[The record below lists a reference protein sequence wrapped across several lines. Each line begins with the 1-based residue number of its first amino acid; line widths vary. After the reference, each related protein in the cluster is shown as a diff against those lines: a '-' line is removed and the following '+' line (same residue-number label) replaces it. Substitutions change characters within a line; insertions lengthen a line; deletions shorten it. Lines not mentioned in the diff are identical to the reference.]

1 MLILMNVN
9 ARPDQ
14 VASVLAHV
22 RDRGF
27 KPIELPGTD
36 RLAIGVLGTN
46 PASIR
51 DAIIDLP
58 GVADAI
64 PVSKPYKQVTREWQ
78 PRSTVVN
85 ASGVLIGDGS
95 FTVIAGPCAVE
106 SREQMISTAIAVR
119 DAGAAM
125 IRGGAFKPRSSPY
138 SFRGLGADGLEHLAA
153 ARAATGLPVVTE
165 VLTPSDVDVVAAQ
178 ADVLQVGTRNAQNFA
193 LLEAVG
199 AARRPVLL
207 KRGLSNTIEEWLLSA
222 EYVVSH
228 GNPNVVLCERGIR
241 TFETAT
247 RNTLDLAA
255 VPLVK
260 SLSHLPVMVDPSH
273 ATGHR
278 NLVPAMALA
287 ALAAGADGLLIEVH
301 PDPESALSDGPQS
314 LTFEMFSELMARL
327 RRLAESLDR
336 SLATAPSQETAASPG

>member
-9 ARPDQ
+9 ASSDE

-106 SREQMISTAIAVR
+106 SREQMMSTAIAVR

-153 ARAATGLPVVTE
+153 APLETGLPVVTE
-165 VLTPSDVDVVAAQ
+165 VLTPSDVDIVAAQ
-178 ADVLQVGTRNAQNFA
+178 ADGLRVGTRNAQNFA

-199 AARRPVLL
+199 PAR
-207 KRGLSNTIEEWLLSA
+207 
-222 EYVVSH
+222 
-228 GNPNVVLCERGIR
+228 
-241 TFETAT
+241 
-247 RNTLDLAA
+247 
-255 VPLVK
+255 VP
-260 SLSHLPVMVDPSH
+260 
-273 ATGHR
+273 
-278 NLVPAMALA
+278 
-287 ALAAGADGLLIEVH
+287 
-301 PDPESALSDGPQS
+301 
-314 LTFEMFSELMARL
+314 
-327 RRLAESLDR
+327 
-336 SLATAPSQETAASPG
+336 